1 MNRRAG
7 DRVNLAE
14 TLIGYMG
21 GLGGIMDLRRN
32 KAMIK
37 VRSNLNNS
45 IRWGDRVWDGLVQR
59 EGQVQLT

>member
-1 MNRRAG
+1 
-7 DRVNLAE
+7 
-14 TLIGYMG
+14 MG
-21 GLGGIMDLRRN
+21 GLGDIMDLRQN